1 MKLNRLFKKFTVTA
15 MMVVMGLSGI
25 VGCSS
30 SNAGADVWLTEPVE
44 VTDYKLN
51 TYVALDAY
59 STGGYGTKEL
69 NKVLSEALGLCD
81 KYEKMFSRT
90 LVDSDLYRLNSGE
103 TNVVSEDVGILIEKG
118 LEYAKAS
125 DGAFDITIGAV
136 SSLWDFTADY
146 PVVPADEDISNG
158 LKYVDYTKVSIS
170 KNADSTYTV
179 NMPEGTIID
188 LGAIAKGYIADKIK
202 DFLLEHNIRHAIIN
216 LGGNVLCVGAKRDD
230 TAFNI
235 GVKKPFTDNE
245 YVEKLKIKD
254 MSVVSSGNYER
265 FFYNNGKL
273 YHHILNPKT
282 GYPYDN
288 GISEVTIISKESFAG
303 DCLSTT
309 CFALGVDKGLALI
322 ESLDGIEAVFVDSN
336 GDVTYS
342 SGFTN
347 YR

>member
-1 MKLNRLFKKFTVTA
+1 MKLNRFFKKFTITA
-15 MMVVMGLSGI
+15 MMIVMGLSGI
-25 VGCSS
+25 VGCSAP
-30 SNAGADVWLTEPVE
+30 NAGADVWLTEPVE

-51 TYVALDAY
+51 TYVAIDAY

-69 NKVLSEALGLCD
+69 NEILSEALGLCD

-103 TNVVSEDVGILIEKG
+103 KNVVPEDVGILIEKG

-158 LKYVDYTKVSIS
+158 LKYVDYTKVSVS

-265 FFYNNGKL
+265 FFYNDGKL

-322 ESLDGIEAVFVDSN
+322 ESLDGIEAIFVDSN

>member
-15 MMVVMGLSGI
+15 MTVVMGLSGI

-103 TNVVSEDVGILIEKG
+103 TNVVPEDVGILIEKG

-179 NMPEGTIID
+179 NMPDGTIID

-288 GISEVTIISKESFAG
+288 GISEVTIISKVSFAG